1 MQCKSTEGQRTTRS
15 RYTKKARSRNVRTVI
30 FFPTL
35 VKYHCHGIFYLE
47 GMASFES
54 GSPDLTIISFS
65 AIFCQRIRTRN
76 VKRNEIDRKSF
87 EFHILQIEEE
97 TISSGD

>member
-1 MQCKSTEGQRTTRS
+1 
-15 RYTKKARSRNVRTVI
+15 
-30 FFPTL
+30 
-35 VKYHCHGIFYLE
+35 
-47 GMASFES
+47 MASFES